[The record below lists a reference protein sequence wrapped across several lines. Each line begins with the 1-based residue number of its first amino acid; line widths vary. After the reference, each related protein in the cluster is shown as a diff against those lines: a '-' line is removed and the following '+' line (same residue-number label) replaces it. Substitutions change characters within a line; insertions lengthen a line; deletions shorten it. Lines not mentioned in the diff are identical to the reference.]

1 MSRRPVLAAL
11 AAAILVLWPVAAR
24 AQDSLPVLSDAEKLY
39 GLSLIWQ
46 EANYNFAYFDHVP
59 GLDWDSAYRAAIPGV
74 LRATSTFAYYEE
86 LERFIALLGD
96 GHTNVSLPPEL
107 QRRYVRSYPWVLTH
121 RVAGRVLV
129 RNVGR
134 SLAAGLPIGSEIVAV
149 DGRPVIDY
157 AATRVLPRI
166 AASTAHDRWDRTVAD
181 LLIGPAA
188 EPVRIAWVTPDGRR
202 GDTLLARDRRAREDA
217 WVQPIPDRTP
227 RLEVRWL
234 DGGIAHVAVNTFNDS
249 LIVSDFE
256 SALPELRRA
265 RALVLDVRRNGGGNS
280 GYADRIASW
289 LTDDTLQTQRWRTRE
304 HVASYKA
311 WGTGGAQRYAA
322 YAAMRAWRD
331 GGSHGDIAPAEGVR
345 LTMPT
350 VVLLDHATFSAAE
363 DFLVAIDAIPHVTFV
378 GRPSGGS
385 TGQPLVFELPGGG
398 RARICTKRDTY
409 PDGREFVGVGVRPD
423 VVVEPTVEDVRA
435 GRDVMLERAV
445 ALLAADAGRAG
456 R

>member
-1 MSRRPVLAAL
+1 MFRRPFPAAL
-11 AAAILVLWPVAAR
+11 AAALLCLPTAPAR
-24 AQDSLPVLSDAEKLY
+24 AQDSLPVLTDAEKLY

-59 GLDWDSAYRAAIPGV
+59 ALDWDSAYRAAIPAV
-74 LRATSTFAYYEE
+74 LRTPSTFAYYEE
-86 LERFIALLGD
+86 LEQFIALLGD
-96 GHTNVSLPPEL
+96 GHTNVSLPSAL

-129 RNVGR
+129 RNVGTA
-134 SLAAGLPIGSEIVAV
+134 LAARLPIGSEIVAV
-149 DGRPVIDY
+149 DGGPVLDY
-157 AATRVLPRI
+157 AATRVVPRI
-166 AASTAHDRWDRTVAD
+166 AASTDHDRWDRAVAD
-181 LLIGPAA
+181 LLIGPAV
-188 EPVRIAWVTPDGRR
+188 EPVRIAWITPDGRR
-202 GDTLLARDRRAREDA
+202 GDTLLARDRRTREDA

-227 RLEVRWL
+227 RVEVRWL
-234 DGGIAHVAVNTFNDS
+234 ANGIVHVAVNTFNDS
-249 LIVSDFE
+249 LVVPEFE
-256 SALPELRRA
+256 ALLPELRRA
-265 RALVLDVRRNGGGNS
+265 RGLILDVRRNGGGNS
-280 GYADRIASW
+280 GYADRIAAW
-289 LTDDTLQTQRWRTRE
+289 LTDDTLRTQRWHTRE

-311 WGTGGAQRYAA
+311 WGRGGAQRYAD

-331 GGSHGDIAPAEGVR
+331 GGSHGDIAPADGAR

-423 VVVEPTVEDVRA
+423 VLVEPTVEDVRA
-435 GRDVMLERAV
+435 GRDVMLARAA
-445 ALLAADAGRAG
+445 ALLAAGAGRAG